1 MANWYEPTD
10 LMRAQFRGWVEE
22 RPPRIRE
29 TIERLQL
36 APWKLY
42 RLDTTDRT
50 SHRVYISSFGE
61 PRDPAA
67 PVTVRVMVTGE
78 FNLVAMEREVF
89 GIDPRDLVECELPT
103 KDEPLGD
110 AGMTPEQ
117 VRYTMERPI
126 GRSTN

>member
-1 MANWYEPTD
+1 MANWYEPSD
-10 LMRAQFRGWVEE
+10 LMRAQFRGWAEE

-42 RLDTTDRT
+42 RLDSDRA

-61 PRDPAA
+61 PRDPNA
-67 PVTVRVMVTGE
+67 PITVRVMVTGE

-89 GIDPRDLVECELPT
+89 GIDPEKLVECELPT
-103 KDEPLGD
+103 KDEPLGS
-110 AGMTPEQ
+110 AGLTVEQ
-117 VRYTMERPI
+117 VRQMMDKPV